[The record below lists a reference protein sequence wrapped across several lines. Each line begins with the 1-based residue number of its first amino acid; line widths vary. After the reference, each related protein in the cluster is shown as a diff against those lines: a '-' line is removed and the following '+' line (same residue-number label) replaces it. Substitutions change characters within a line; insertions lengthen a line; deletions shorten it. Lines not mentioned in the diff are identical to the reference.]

1 MKENKNLD
9 KKNNKIIFLVIG
21 VVILC
26 ILGFFVYINLFANT
40 NVKSVNVE
48 NNQIDDFI
56 ISDLKF
62 ETQIINNQ
70 VNIVMTNISEEDL
83 NIKSVVVKI
92 TDKEKNIDKIE
103 LDYNQIL
110 LSGNKTNMSL
120 AYEIKNID
128 KMSFEVIFNE

>member
-62 ETQIINNQ
+62 ENQIINNQ